1 RARSRQQLGEQLRL
15 GRLLVPARAARTLP
29 RAAGARRDAAPAPR
43 RLRRGPH
50 RGAHRHGQAH
60 GPGREPRHDRAIRRA
75 VLPGRVRGG
84 AGAPP
89 FAQLAVTE
97 PGERGMGTNQRA
109 QIVMSDAEIAEFIE
123 QSRTCTMATVGPNGT
138 PHLVAMWYAVI
149 DGQIWFETK
158 SRAQKTVNLRRN
170 PA

>member
-1 RARSRQQLGEQLRL
+1 
-15 GRLLVPARAARTLP
+15 
-29 RAAGARRDAAPAPR
+29 
-43 RLRRGPH
+43 
-50 RGAHRHGQAH
+50 
-60 GPGREPRHDRAIRRA
+60 
-75 VLPGRVRGG
+75 
-84 AGAPP
+84 
-89 FAQLAVTE
+89 
-97 PGERGMGTNQRA
+97 MGTNQRA

-170 PA
+170 PANGWAYFGLAQALRAQKKTMDAAQAEKDWKRVWPKADVKLTASVLY